1 MLSQSR
7 YSRAMS
13 ANLGE
18 VERRLRSVEQR
29 LERAVGSTSSR
40 AVQTAD
46 HRSQSTKRGA
56 LKT

>member
-1 MLSQSR
+1 LLPRRLVMLSQSR

-29 LERAVGSTSSR
+29 LERAVGSCR
-40 AVQTAD
+40 F
-46 HRSQSTKRGA
+46 
-56 LKT
+56 